1 MEKDLFEEREGFLM
15 ALNGVYLNM
24 NSSSNYGGNLSAG
37 IIDVM
42 AQYYNCT
49 TSEHNYSG
57 YQLVPDFEFECY
69 TGTLRRRESG
79 AAGTVL

>member
-1 MEKDLFEEREGFLM
+1 M
-15 ALNGVYLNM
+15 
-24 NSSSNYGGNLSAG
+24 SAG
-37 IIDVM
+37 IVDVM
-42 AQYYNCT
+42 VQYYNCT

-57 YQLVPDFEFECY
+57 YQSYAYDSKTSKDRFETVWKTTSFPDFEFECY